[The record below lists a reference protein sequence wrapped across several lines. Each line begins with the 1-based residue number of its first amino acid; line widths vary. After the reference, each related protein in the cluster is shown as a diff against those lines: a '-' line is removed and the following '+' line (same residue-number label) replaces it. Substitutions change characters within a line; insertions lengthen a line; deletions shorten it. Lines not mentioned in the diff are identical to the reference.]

1 MLEILHDLAPGAELY
16 FATAFS
22 SEATFASNIL
32 ALRAAGCDIIVD
44 DVFYPEEPTFQD
56 GIVAQAVNSV
66 IADGGFYFS
75 AAGNSGNTGFLLCPG
90 RTVTAGI
97 SPEFSSKAR

>member
-32 ALRAAGCDIIVD
+32 ALRAAGCDIIV
-44 DVFYPEEPTFQD
+44 
-56 GIVAQAVNSV
+56 G
-66 IADGGFYFS
+66 
-75 AAGNSGNTGFLLCPG
+75 
-90 RTVTAGI
+90 
-97 SPEFSSKAR
+97 